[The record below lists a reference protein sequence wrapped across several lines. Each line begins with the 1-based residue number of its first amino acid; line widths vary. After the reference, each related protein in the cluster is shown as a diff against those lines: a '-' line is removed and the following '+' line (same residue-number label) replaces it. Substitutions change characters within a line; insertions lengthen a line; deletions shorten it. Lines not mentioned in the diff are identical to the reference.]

1 MTQFVEVTGRY
12 RNKDFTGTVEVIR
25 GYTLWVGRERR
36 VGTAG
41 AGYVKVRNL
50 ADGKTFKV
58 TVSPDADRYGLA
70 SSIAGRTRAKA
81 EIAALVAKRANETD
95 ANVRANIAKQIK
107 RREAKLTA

>member
-41 AGYVKVRNL
+41 AGYVKVR

-81 EIAALVAKRANETD
+81 EIAALMAKRANETD